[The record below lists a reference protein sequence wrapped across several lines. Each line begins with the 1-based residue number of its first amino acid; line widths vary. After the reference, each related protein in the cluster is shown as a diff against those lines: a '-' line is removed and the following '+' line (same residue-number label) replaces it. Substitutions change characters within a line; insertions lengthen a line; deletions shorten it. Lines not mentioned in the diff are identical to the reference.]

1 MNRTWNHAARR
12 VGVRK
17 ARPLRRRRA
26 TGHWLP
32 AALCA
37 AAAILAFG
45 FVLAAPAR
53 AADAPALDTFIVEA
67 DTGARRAAFDGVV
80 EAVTQTVVAA
90 QVTGA
95 VVALPVKAGDR
106 VAAGQLLARIDARAA
121 EQNTA
126 SSDAQVRAARSAL
139 TAAASELARQK
150 QLFEK
155 HYISQ
160 AALERA
166 QANFESAQAN
176 AAAQIAQAGATRT
189 QSGFFGVRAPYAGV
203 VAEVA
208 VALGDMATPGRP
220 LVTIYDPRALR
231 VVAAVPQSVASGWS
245 DGAGVKVELPG
256 LAAGRQWLE
265 PVRATLL
272 PTADAGTHTVPLRLD
287 LAPGAE
293 ATPGMF
299 ARAWLP
305 LPEARVGRVLV
316 PASAVVRRAELDAV
330 YVIGLEGRP
339 LLRLV
344 RLGRADGDRVEI
356 LTGLAPGERVAREA
370 QAAARLP

>member
-1 MNRTWNHAARR
+1 MDKARIPVRYAGRVREARR
-12 VGVRK
+12 IGRN
-17 ARPLRRRRA
+17 RPSAPWRL
-26 TGHWLP
+26 

-37 AAAILAFG
+37 AAAILAFA
-45 FVLAAPAR
+45 FLAAPAA
-53 AADAPALDTFIVEA
+53 AADAPALDTLVVEA

-106 VAAGQLLARIDARAA
+106 VTAGQLLARIDARAA

-126 SSDAQVRAARSAL
+126 YSEAQVRAARSAL
-139 TAAASELARQK
+139 TAASSELARQQ
-150 QLFEK
+150 QLYEK

-166 QANFESAQAN
+166 RAAFEASQAQ
-176 AAAQIAQAGATRT
+176 AAAQIAQAGVART

-203 VAEVA
+203 VAEVS

-220 LVTIYDPRALR
+220 LLTIYDPRALR

-245 DGAGVKVELPG
+245 DGAGTKVELPS

-287 LAPGAE
+287 LAPGVQ

-305 LPEARVGRVLV
+305 LPAARAGRVLV
-316 PASAVVRRAELDAV
+316 PAGVVVRRAELDAV
-330 YVIGLEGRP
+330 YVIGLDGRP

-344 RLGRADGDRVEI
+344 RLGRAEGDRVEV
-356 LTGLAPGERVAREA
+356 LSGLAPGERIALDP

>member
-1 MNRTWNHAARR
+1 MDSNRNPASHGGLACSAQRPGGNRR
-12 VGVRK
+12 LVRW
-17 ARPLRRRRA
+17 LLA
-26 TGHWLP
+26 T
-32 AALCA
+32 LCA
-37 AAAILAFG
+37 AAAILAFA
-45 FVLAAPAR
+45 FLATPAA
-53 AADAPALDTFIVEA
+53 AADAPALDTLVVEA
-67 DTGARRAAFDGVV
+67 DTGVRRAAFDGVL

-121 EQNTA
+121 EQNTV

-139 TAAASELARQK
+139 AAAASELARQR

-166 QANFESAQAN
+166 QAAFEASQAQAS
-176 AAAQIAQAGATRT
+176 AQIAQAGVART

-203 VAEVA
+203 VAEVS
-208 VALGDMATPGRP
+208 VALGDLATPGRP
-220 LVTIYDPRALR
+220 LLTIYDPRALR
-231 VVAAVPQSVASGWS
+231 VVAAVPQSVASGWR
-245 DGAGVKVELPG
+245 DGAGAKVELPG
-256 LAAGRQWLE
+256 HAAGGQWLE

-272 PTADAGTHTVPLRLD
+272 PTADAGTHTVPLHLD
-287 LAPGAE
+287 LSPGAE

-305 LPEARVGRVLV
+305 LPPARSGRVLV
-316 PASAVVRRAELDAV
+316 PASAVARRAELDAV
-330 YVIGLEGRP
+330 YVIGLDGRP

-344 RLGRADGDRVEI
+344 RLGRAEADRVEV
-356 LTGLAPGERVAREA
+356 LSGLAPGERIARDP

>member
-1 MNRTWNHAARR
+1 MDTIRKPIARAEASSGA
-12 VGVRK
+12 V
-17 ARPLRRRRA
+17 RRA
-26 TGHWLP
+26 RSLKRQLLV
-32 AALCA
+32 AFSAL
-37 AAAILAFG
+37 AAILAYG
-45 FVLAAPAR
+45 FALSAAA
-53 AADAPALDTFIVEA
+53 AADVGPIATQVVES

-80 EAVTQTVVAA
+80 EAVTQTVVSA

-106 VAAGQLLARIDARAA
+106 VAAGQLVARIDARAA

-126 SSDAQVRAARSAL
+126 FSDAQVRAARAAL
-139 TAAASELARQK
+139 AAATSELARQK

-166 QANFESAQAN
+166 QAAFEASEAQ
-176 AAAQIAQAGATRT
+176 AAAQIAQAGVAHT

-203 VAEVA
+203 VAEVP

-220 LVTIYDPRALR
+220 LLTLYDPRALR
-231 VVAAVPQSVASGWS
+231 VVAAVPQSVATGWKA
-245 DGAGVKVELPG
+245 DAAVQVQIPGLGAGSP
-256 LAAGRQWLE
+256 WLQ

-272 PTADAGTHTVPLRLD
+272 PTADAGTHTMSLRLD
-287 LAPGAE
+287 LAPDVA
-293 ATPGMF
+293 AVPGMF

-305 LPEARVGRVLV
+305 VDAPGTARVFV
-316 PASAVVRRAELDAV
+316 PSQAVVRRAELNAV
-330 YVIGLEGRP
+330 YVIGLDGRP

-344 RLGRADGDRVEI
+344 RLGRSEGDRVEV
-356 LTGLAPGERVAREA
+356 LSGLAPGERVALEP

>member
-1 MNRTWNHAARR
+1 MDGKRNPASHGGLACSAQPPGGNRRL
-12 VGVRK
+12 VRW
-17 ARPLRRRRA
+17 LLA
-26 TGHWLP
+26 T
-32 AALCA
+32 LCA

-45 FVLAAPAR
+45 FLATAA
-53 AADAPALDTFIVEA
+53 AADAPALDTLVVEA
-67 DTGARRAAFDGVV
+67 DTGVRRAAFDGVL

-121 EQNTA
+121 EQNTV

-139 TAAASELARQK
+139 AAAASELARQK

-166 QANFESAQAN
+166 QASFEASEAQAAAQSAQA
-176 AAAQIAQAGATRT
+176 GVSRT

-203 VAEVA
+203 VAEVS

-220 LVTIYDPRALR
+220 LLTIYDPRALR

-245 DGAGVKVELPG
+245 AGAPAQVELPG
-256 LAAGRQWLE
+256 LGAGRQRLE

-272 PTADAGTHTVPLRLD
+272 PTADAGTHTVPMRLD
-287 LAPGAE
+287 LAPGIQ

-299 ARAWLP
+299 ARVWLP
-305 LPEARVGRVLV
+305 LPTAGSGRVFV
-316 PASAVVRRAELDAV
+316 PASAVVKRAELDAV

-344 RLGRADGDRVEI
+344 RVGRAEGDRVEI
-356 LTGLAPGERVAREA
+356 LAGLVPGERVAREA